1 MAEIIPLPKSTQE
14 QLIID
19 RLKTL
24 LAEAKDGNLSQIAFV
39 GLFNDGT
46 LMECITIDAN
56 MYELLGGLNV
66 MQQRVS
72 LQMMDRCYEATEDL
86 H

>member
-14 QLIID
+14 ELIID

-24 LAEAKDGNLSQIAFV
+24 LAEAEDGNLSQIAFV

-46 LMECITIDAN
+46 LMECITIERN
-56 MYELLGGLNV
+56 MYELLGSLNV
-66 MQQRVS
+66 LQQRVS
-72 LQMMDRCYEATEDL
+72 LQMMEATQAVKEEL